1 MSPCCFTH
9 VAAPTPTQPLSF
21 PKAPCEEVK
30 FLCSALQL
38 QLDPTQRP
46 GRPKPSASSPA
57 GRSGDLFSVL
67 TCTEF
72 VLVCSAAWQVIQ
84 HLMRHLLT
92 SKHLMGK
99 DVLGHWNPQTSKA
112 MATSVLEKMKSKFK
126 PEPDN
131 GFCNITSHCW
141 NNAKKNEFSW
151 REKNQE
157 NKGDTRAASTHYQQ
171 HQTYKYQ
178 HFSFAFKVFCTIP
191 VFKNQPQTRLAVL
204 DGHGGL
210 LLERESRSKN
220 IFCLQPNSQP
230 FWLFSLIDISNVS
243 CATLSLP
250 TISQSTDMLE
260 QWTSKV
266 IATNTLH
273 RFLGI
278 FKGRK

>member
-1 MSPCCFTH
+1 MWGS
-9 VAAPTPTQPLSF
+9 
-21 PKAPCEEVK
+21 EI
-30 FLCSALQL
+30 
-38 QLDPTQRP
+38 
-46 GRPKPSASSPA
+46 
-57 GRSGDLFSVL
+57 SVL
-67 TCTEF
+67 STAASAGPNSETWQTKAFSLFPCRKVRRF
-72 VLVCSAAWQVIQ
+72 IFCFDMYRVCAGVFCSLTSNTAPNEVWIYS
-84 HLMRHLLT
+84 LT

-112 MATSVLEKMKSKFK
+112 MATSVLEKIKSKFK

-141 NNAKKNEFSW
+141 NNAKKKEFGW

-220 IFCLQPNSQP
+220 MFCLQPNSQP